1 MKLLIKL
8 SYLGSNFCGYQV
20 QNGKRTVQGCLTEA
34 AKALFTYDC
43 DITGCSRT
51 DSGVHANMFCATI
64 SKKGESG
71 LTTRLSPDRIALALN
86 AHLPEDIHVYE
97 ASFVDDD
104 FHARY
109 SVKYKEYI
117 YRICMGGKDVPF
129 MKGRA
134 MMYYKKLSD
143 CDVENMNRAA
153 AAFCGEHDFSSFMA
167 QGSKV
172 TSSVRCVKYASV
184 EKIGDEIIFKVAAD
198 GFLYNMVRIM
208 AGTLIAV
215 GEGKIKCEDIEKII
229 LSQNRKN
236 AGQTAPPDGLYL
248 NFVEY

>member
-8 SYLGSNFCGYQV
+8 SYVGSDFCGYQV
-20 QNGKRTVQGCLTEA
+20 QHGKRTVQGTLTEA

-71 LTTRLSPDRIALALN
+71 LETRLSPDRIVLALN
-86 AHLPEDIHVYE
+86 AHLPDDIHVYE

-109 SVKYKEYI
+109 GVKHKEYI
-117 YRICMGGKDVPF
+117 YRICLGGHNVPF
-129 MKGRA
+129 MRKRA

-143 CDVENMNRAA
+143 TDIENMQKAA
-153 AAFCGEHDFSSFMA
+153 AAFCGEHDFSAFMA
-167 QGSKV
+167 QGSKIV
-172 TSSVRCVKYASV
+172 STVRCVKYASV

-229 LSQNRKN
+229 LSRDRKN